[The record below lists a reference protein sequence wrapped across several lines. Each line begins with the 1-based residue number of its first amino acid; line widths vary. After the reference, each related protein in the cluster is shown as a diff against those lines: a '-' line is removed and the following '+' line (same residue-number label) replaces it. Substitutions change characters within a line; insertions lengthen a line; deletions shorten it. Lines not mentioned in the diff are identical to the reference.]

1 MSKLLLSQAVHLL
14 FKFQEVRYTVMRFR
28 FYAISQAL
36 TWLSSYRGFKLYLVD
51 FRDIIRC
58 ASSAKRSKH
67 GVKLGRRNFWSFR
80 ILTLASIFTD
90 L

>member
-51 FRDIIRC
+51 FRDIIR
-58 ASSAKRSKH
+58 
-67 GVKLGRRNFWSFR
+67 
-80 ILTLASIFTD
+80 
-90 L
+90 